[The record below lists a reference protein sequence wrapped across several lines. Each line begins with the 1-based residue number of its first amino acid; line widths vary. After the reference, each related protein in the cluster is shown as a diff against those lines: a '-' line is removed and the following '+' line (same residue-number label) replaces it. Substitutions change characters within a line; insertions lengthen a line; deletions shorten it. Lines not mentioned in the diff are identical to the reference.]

1 MNLVEPSVIEED
13 EKFVAKIKDKQIR
26 ADPVMVQEIQEIKDE
41 LKELCGIKISDR
53 AITALIV
60 RNGYFRNIKKEIID
74 HVKAGGT

>member
-13 EKFVAKIKDKQIR
+13 EKFIVKIKDKQIR
-26 ADPVMVQEIQEIKDE
+26 ADPIMVQEIQEIKDE

-74 HVKAGGT
+74 HVKTGGT